1 MNTLGIYVA
10 VGIGQYLWQPFLED
24 EESWSKARPSKETL
38 PRPQW
43 WRMLRSS
50 CVKFCPRVRRG
61 QRRGVWVSR
70 ASAGE
75 LIVAVCGSDFC

>member
-38 PRPQW
+38 
-43 WRMLRSS
+43 S
-50 CVKFCPRVRRG
+50 
-61 QRRGVWVSR
+61 
-70 ASAGE
+70 
-75 LIVAVCGSDFC
+75 